1 MSHETHEVLFGPV
14 AHLVEHCI
22 RIAGVVGSN
31 PIGSTMEPP
40 KKSGGIESTL
50 VYWLAQEIS
59 HLNHIFITRYIP
71 RTSRTFDQM
80 EQANRSGKQNLVE
93 GSLENS
99 VESNLKLT
107 GVSRAS
113 YGELIED
120 YKDFLFKKGLPV
132 WDKNDTRVLRLR
144 KILIDIHESHVSHG
158 AHAWHGIRFDEPES
172 FANLMMTLCIKQ
184 GFLMDRFLVGIKN
197 RFVREG
203 GFREKLFRER
213 REFQKNP

>member
-1 MSHETHEVLFGPV
+1 
-14 AHLVEHCI
+14 
-22 RIAGVVGSN
+22 
-31 PIGSTMEPP
+31 MENSQ
-40 KKSGGIESTL
+40 KTGGIENTL

-71 RTSRTFDQM
+71 RTTRTFDQM

-99 VESNLKLT
+99 VESNLKLS

-113 YGELIED
+113 YGELTED
-120 YKDFLFKKGLPV
+120 YKDFLFKKGFPV
-132 WDKNDTRVLRLR
+132 WDKNDPRVFRLR
-144 KILIDIHESHVSHG
+144 KILIDIHETHVSHD
-158 AHAWHGIRFDEPES
+158 AQAWHEIRFDDQES

-184 GFLMDRFLVGIKN
+184 GFLMDRFLTGIKN

-203 GFREKLFRER
+203 GFREKLFLAR
-213 REFQKNP
+213 RKALHETHGAHETH

>member
-1 MSHETHEVLFGPV
+1 MGHMSFMIKPQT
-14 AHLVEHCI
+14 
-22 RIAGVVGSN
+22 
-31 PIGSTMEPP
+31 T
-40 KKSGGIESTL
+40 GGIESTL

-99 VESNLKLT
+99 VESNLKLS

-113 YGELIED
+113 YGELVED

-132 WDKNDTRVLRLR
+132 WDKNDPRVLRLR
-144 KILIDIHESHVSHG
+144 KILIDTHEPHVSHG
-158 AHAWHGIRFDEPES
+158 SHEWHGIHFDAPEG

-184 GFLMDRFLVGIKN
+184 GFLMDRFLEGIKN
-197 RFVREG
+197 RFIREG
-203 GFREKLFRER
+203 GFRENLFKKRAEYR
-213 REFQKNP
+213 NGRG